1 MTRPGTRGLLDKARH
16 RGLLDKVRHRGL
28 LDKARHR
35 GLLDEARHRG
45 QLDEARHRGLLDKA
59 RHRGLLDVARKLLD
73 GGRDLFDNFILLAGA
88 QHHSSPLGQYVSLW
102 SLFLAMPEMS
112 MSHPELP

>member
-1 MTRPGTRGLLDKARH
+1 MTRPGTRRLLDEARH
-16 RGLLDKVRHRGL
+16 KELLDVARQRGPLDMVRHRGL

-35 GLLDEARHRG
+35 GLLDKAW
-45 QLDEARHRGLLDKA
+45 HRGLLDKA
-59 RHRGLLDVARKLLD
+59 RHRGLLEVARKLLD
-73 GGRDLFDNFILLAGA
+73 GGRDLLENFILLAGA